1 MTTTIALDELSV
13 AETTAARIVEKPRN
27 YIPQLDGLRAFA
39 VSFVLVAH
47 GLYSEIPSL
56 KKITDYGSTG
66 ILLFFIISGFLI
78 SRILIR
84 SKGSPNYFFNF
95 YARRGLRIWPLYY
108 AVLALSFALLKFG
121 PPQPSMTT
129 EIHVWVYLTYLQNL
143 IYGHQPVPVGLSP
156 TWTLAVEEQFYLTW
170 PLIVYFSSRKTL
182 RWLCLALMIAAP
194 IIRFWD
200 HFDSWN
206 TLCQLDAL
214 ALGALLACEGYDP
227 ERLLRI
233 CRYAVLLFPL
243 GMLLHASGIAWIDRW
258 FNGNLFEIYGGA
270 ALVYLTMQT
279 STAAASIFANSLLRY
294 IGKISYGIYLFN
306 VPVFAALGYVLKGI
320 RHSPSITTH
329 IIFLLIGSAM
339 TIGVAALSYSLF
351 ESPLLRLKKYFP
363 E

>member
-1 MTTTIALDELSV
+1 MPTTTAPNEASA
-13 AETTAARIVEKPRN
+13 AETTEIGIAERPKN

-56 KKITDYGSTG
+56 KKITDFGSTG
-66 ILLFFIISGFLI
+66 ILLFFVISGFLI

-84 SKGSPNYFFNF
+84 SKGAPNYFFNF

-108 AVLALSFALLKFG
+108 AVLALSLALLKFG
-121 PPQPSMTT
+121 PPQPSMTS

-143 IYGHQPVPVGLSP
+143 IYGHQPVPVGLAP

-170 PLIVYFSSRKTL
+170 PLIVYFSSRRTL
-182 RWLCLALMIAAP
+182 RWLCLALMVAAP
-194 IIRFWD
+194 IIRFSN

-214 ALGALLACEGYDP
+214 ALGALFACECYDP
-227 ERLLRI
+227 NRWLKI
-233 CRYAVLLFPL
+233 SRYAVFLFPL
-243 GMLLHASGIAWIDRW
+243 GILLHASGIAWVDRW
-258 FNGNLFEIYGGA
+258 LNGNLFEIYGGA
-270 ALVYLTMQT
+270 ALVYLTIHT
-279 STAAASIFANSLLRY
+279 STLAASVFANSVLTY
-294 IGKISYGIYLFN
+294 IGKISYGIYLYN
-306 VPVFAALGYVLKGI
+306 VLVFAGLGYVLKGI

-329 IIFLLIGSAM
+329 LIFLLIGSLL
-339 TIGVAALSYSLF
+339 TIAVAAASYSVF